1 MGSAGARRG
10 RPRRRRG
17 RAAARRRR
25 TRRPDRPRRSRSEDA
40 GPSCG
45 RSLGGALLGEE
56 LLVELE
62 RVGELLRQLRLR
74 IDRVDRARLDA
85 GVAVDADLGID
96 VELLRRLEVA
106 GARLG
111 VDAVDRTHLD
121 ARVVLDAAADDDVGH
136 GPTGYKLPKA
146 EQVFVLW
153 RGCGTI
159 AASPSWTTSTGRT
172 STATRGSRTTFRTG
186 ARGRRAPRRTPSRA
200 RSCGS
205 RSHRARASGART
217 RTSRRCAS

>member
-25 TRRPDRPRRSRSEDA
+25 TRRPDRPRRSRSEGA

-45 RSLGGALLGEE
+45 RSLGRALLGEE

-74 IDRVDRARLDA
+74 VDRVDRARLDA
-85 GVAVDADLGID
+85 RVAVDADLGID

-121 ARVVLDAAADDDVGH
+121 AGVVLDAAADDDVGH
-136 GPTGYKLPKA
+136 GPTGYKPSKPGPL
-146 EQVFVLW
+146 
-153 RGCGTI
+153 
-159 AASPSWTTSTGRT
+159 SPYSALMAG
-172 STATRGSRTTFRTG
+172 
-186 ARGRRAPRRTPSRA
+186 
-200 RSCGS
+200 GS
-205 RSHRARASGART
+205 RSDPFAALAAAERGLLRPAPLPDRVEPM
-217 RTSRRCAS
+217 

>member
-111 VDAVDRTHLD
+111 VDAVHRTDLD

-136 GPTGYKLPKA
+136 G
-146 EQVFVLW
+146 
-153 RGCGTI
+153 
-159 AASPSWTTSTGRT
+159 TGRVQT
-172 STATRGSRTTFRTG
+172 PETRAYFGPW
-186 ARGRRAPRRTPSRA
+186 ARCIVPD
-200 RSCGS
+200 
-205 RSHRARASGART
+205 ARAGRPAQDTAVVRAAAVDGDPAT
-217 RTSRRCAS
+217 AVTQPH